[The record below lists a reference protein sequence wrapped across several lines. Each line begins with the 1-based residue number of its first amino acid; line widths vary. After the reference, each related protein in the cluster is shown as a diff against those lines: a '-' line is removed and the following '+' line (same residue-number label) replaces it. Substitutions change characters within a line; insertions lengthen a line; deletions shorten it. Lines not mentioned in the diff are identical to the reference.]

1 MSIPAT
7 EQRQIENEMI
17 FRRANEKITANLQ
30 MLETMNKEDGNPTPI
45 LNGDLPLHFKCECSD
60 ENCAERIAIKLGE
73 YQRIHADRSCFIIK
87 PGHQVTAIEEVIR
100 KEKDYSVVAK
110 YETLPESAAKGTLNK
125 TPTNNT

>member
-1 MSIPAT
+1 MSTSAT

-30 MLETMNKEDGNPTPI
+30 TLEAMNKEDGNRKPI
-45 LNGDLPLHFKCECSD
+45 LDDGLLLRFKCECSD

-73 YQRIHADRSCFIIK
+73 YQHIHADRSCFIIK

-110 YETLPESAAKGTLNK
+110 YETLPESAAKGPLNK
-125 TPTNNT
+125 TPTNNA